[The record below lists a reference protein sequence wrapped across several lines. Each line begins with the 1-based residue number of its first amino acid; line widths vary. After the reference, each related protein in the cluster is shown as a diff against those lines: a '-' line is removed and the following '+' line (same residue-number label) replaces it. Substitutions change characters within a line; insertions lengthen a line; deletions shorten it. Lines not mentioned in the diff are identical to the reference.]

1 MGLTEIGKWYAEA
14 SPPEAEVEIAEKS
27 GSYAKGLSLSDLTA
41 IPPAQLKRVTSIT
54 ISVGRY
60 YGGKGMVIA
69 VSRFGPAVRVQ
80 VNGQEPVVL
89 DGLMHH
95 VGRVIAQASRRGD
108 RVLNSMTM
116 TWAPL
121 VLVPS
126 WYFAYLGM
134 HSLLQPQGWV
144 GNGRSWTIGDI
155 LLSGSFVAC
164 LVISFVAVVYTFT
177 DLEFVMPGQQ
187 TRLQH
192 SRRALLGLLGVI
204 LGGVVLILIGKALQ
218 R

>member
-14 SPPEAEVEIAEKS
+14 SPPQAEVEITEKG
-27 GSYAKGLSLSDLTA
+27 GSSAQGLSLSDLTA
-41 IPPAQLKRVTSIT
+41 IPPAQLKRLTSIT
-54 ISVGRY
+54 IGVGRY

-80 VNGQEPVVL
+80 VNGEDPVVL

-95 VGRVIAQASRRGD
+95 VGGVIAQASRRGG
-108 RVLNSMTM
+108 RVLNSWTR

-121 VLVPS
+121 VLLPS

-134 HSLLQPQGWV
+134 HSLLQSQGWV
-144 GNGRSWTIGDI
+144 GNGPSWTIGDI

-164 LVISFVAVVYTFT
+164 SVASFVAVGYTST

-187 TRLQH
+187 TRLQR
-192 SRRALLGLLGVI
+192 SRRALLGFLGVI
-204 LGGVVLILIGKALQ
+204 LGGVILILIGKALQ